1 MTAGRVRGR
10 VEQVLGWCT
19 VRGHRSGDNP
29 ARWRGHLD
37 QALPTRGEAR
47 LGLTAGPKRSSNIS
61 KRCHTA
67 KCLHLWRRLR
77 SREGVAAQALAFL
90 VLTGARSDEV
100 LGARWSEVDLDAAI
114 WVVPPER
121 MKARK
126 EHRVPLSPAAVELLR
141 GCYREPGN
149 PHCFIGPRSSS
160 LSPAALSATL
170 HRMNIAGTAHGMR
183 SAFRDWCADRTNFP
197 DAVVELIWQHEI
209 GSKVEKAYKRS
220 DLIARRAKLMEA
232 WATFCTTASAKAAT
246 VVSLRGTGR

>member
-1 MTAGRVRGR
+1 VTAGRVRGR

-37 QALPTRGEAR
+37 QALPTRGETT
-47 LGLTAGPKRSSNIS
+47 LGPDGRAEKVVKHFEALPYSEVPSFMA
-61 KRCHTA
+61 A
-67 KCLHLWRRLR
+67 LR

-90 VLTGARSDEV
+90 VLTGARSGEV

-114 WVVPPER
+114 WVAPPER
-121 MKARK
+121 MKGRK
-126 EHRVPLSPAAVELLR
+126 EHRVPPSPAAVELLR

-149 PHCFIGPRSSS
+149 PHCFIGPRSGG

-197 DAVVELIWQHEI
+197 DAIVELCLAHEI

-220 DLIARRAKLMEA
+220 DLIAKRAKLMEA
-232 WATFCTTASAKAAT
+232 WATFCTTAPAKGAT